1 MEPVE
6 AGSAE
11 EQLRQEERNTRGRK
25 KPLQKLLGL
34 FYRKATAPKDAP
46 AALPPTAV
54 AAIE

>member
-11 EQLRQEERNTRGRK
+11 EQLRQEERNKRGRK

-34 FYRKATAPKDAP
+34 FYRKATAPKDP
-46 AALPPTAV
+46 AAEAPSTAV
-54 AAIE
+54 AVVK